1 MAWNEPG
8 GEKRNPWN
16 RPQQSQNDLDEVLR
30 NFQRRLSALFGRGGG
45 GSLGGGQSSPGFG
58 KGVSSILVLIAAVWV
73 GSGLYRVD
81 AQERAVIL
89 RFGKY
94 IQTTGPGYNWHLP
107 WPIEQKIIVNVSQQ
121 SSVTDDAR
129 MLTADTNLVEVKS
142 AVQYTQPDP
151 RKYLFRVNN
160 VEETLVQVSES
171 AMREAVGQASLDKA
185 LAFDPSITER
195 AKKLLQKTLDNYD
208 MGVNIISVNLER
220 RGRSRAGP
228 RCAARRHQGGQGPPA
243 LSAGCRNL
251 SQRCGAARARPGRQ
265 ELLDAEAYRLQVLAL
280 AQGETSRFDQV
291 LSQYEHAPAVT
302 RERMYLEAMEN
313 VYKNSRK
320 VIVDTKGGGN
330 MMYLPLDK
338 LISAGPQSISNP
350 NDTMTVPVAAAAGNP
365 SDAGGRSLP
374 RAWGALMQNRLLYIL
389 LALVAVILVV
399 RASVFTV
406 SEGQLAIKSIGGEI
420 VDSNFQ
426 ARAAF
431 QDSAGQRGE
440 PVRRRGS

>member
-16 RPQQSQNDLDEVLR
+16 RPQQSQNDLDDVLR

-45 GSLGGGQSSPGFG
+45 GGLSGGQHSPGLG
-58 KGVSSILVLIAAVWV
+58 KGVTSILVLIAAVWV

-94 IQTTGPGYNWHLP
+94 MQTTGPGYNWHLP
-107 WPIEQKIIVNVSQQ
+107 WPIEQKRIVNVSQQ
-121 SSVTDDAR
+121 FSVTDDAR

-142 AVQYTQPDP
+142 AVQYTKPDP
-151 RKYLFRVNN
+151 RKYLFQVNN

-185 LAFDPSITER
+185 LAFDPSITDR

-208 MGVNIISVNLER
+208 MGVNIISVKLGDVIVPDPVQDAQRDAIKADKDRQRYQQDAETY
-220 RGRSRAGP
+220 
-228 RCAARRHQGGQGPPA
+228 
-243 LSAGCRNL
+243 RNDVVP
-251 SQRCGAARARPGRQ
+251 RARGQ
-265 ELLDAEAYRLQVLAL
+265 AAKNLLDAEAYRLQVLAL
-280 AQGETSRFDQV
+280 AQGESSRFEQV

-320 VIVDTKGGGN
+320 VIVDTKGTGN
-330 MMYLPLDK
+330 MMYLPLEK
-338 LISAGPQSISNP
+338 LISSGAQSISNP
-350 NDTMTVPVAAAAGNP
+350 NDTMTVAP
-365 SDAGGRSLP
+365 SSRLP
-374 RAWGALMQNRLLYIL
+374 
-389 LALVAVILVV
+389 
-399 RASVFTV
+399 
-406 SEGQLAIKSIGGEI
+406 EI
-420 VDSNFQ
+420 QVTPAEDP
-426 ARAAF
+426 ARA
-431 QDSAGQRGE
+431 RG
-440 PVRRRGS
+440 VR